1 VKATGADFTTYVN
14 DSSSTKLIDKT
25 ERPVRETD
33 DWEISAKLLSV
44 DDLRKEL
51 KQSDLYKND
60 RDMCTK
66 TTKMHKGEHQNE
78 LNCCLYYFVPYYKLK
93 YPDGPPA
100 PICHIQPEKEKK
112 EKWAKFV
119 QNSSI
124 KTTIEKL
131 NTMFIDNSQHNV
143 NKREEIK
150 LLTTKK
156 LITKFIQENNLENK
170 FN

>member
-1 VKATGADFTTYVN
+1 MHKIIYQFHTAGHDESDFSPSNMKADLMKECARTISIMINRFDTTLHVFY
-14 DSSSTKLIDKT
+14 
-25 ERPVRETD
+25 
-33 DWEISAKLLSV
+33 ISA
-44 DDLRKEL
+44 
-51 KQSDLYKND
+51 Q
-60 RDMCTK
+60 DMCTK
-66 TTKMHKGEHQNE
+66 ITKMHKGEHQNE

-93 YPDGPPA
+93 YPDGPPS